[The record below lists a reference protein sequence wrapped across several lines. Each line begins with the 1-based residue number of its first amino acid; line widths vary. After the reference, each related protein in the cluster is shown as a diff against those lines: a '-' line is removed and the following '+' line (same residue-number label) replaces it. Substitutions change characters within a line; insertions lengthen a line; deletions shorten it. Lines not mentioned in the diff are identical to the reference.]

1 MIWKLNIIYLPT
13 SLLQIADTVIMK
25 IPCGKEVMRSKP
37 FVSVVNTSVVNSIC
51 DFCFQTS
58 NSSTDNNAF
67 KKCSGCKCVYYCSVH
82 CQRQSWNSG
91 HREECQYL
99 RKVKKFPTD
108 TVRLLARIILKLKQ
122 GGMREFA
129 SLPNGQQRYFD
140 DLMSHQKKIVRDTT
154 RIEAFQCFFQVLKD
168 CFGGENNSLPP
179 KTEILEIYGRVL
191 VNSFN
196 IMNDEYQSIGI
207 GLYLAPSVLDHSC
220 DPNCTV
226 IFEGKSLVLRTIKD
240 VDSFDDLRIS
250 YTNLLD
256 TKETR
261 REKLAQQYY
270 FSCQCCKCEQEKD
283 GEKSVLECPKCQG
296 NVPLTNSEYKCQHC
310 QRKATAGELEN
321 YESLKEDYRRK
332 VLLNVGGHP
341 EPEEQCDSF
350 FKKFKGVFHPFDKTF
365 LDLLE
370 LLYEQK
376 IAEQDFQEG
385 LELAI
390 LICKH
395 YQQHYP
401 KYDVNLGLMAMK
413 VAKLCTYLNR
423 MNEADEYLDLAKD
436 TLTVTH
442 GASHRLL
449 SHTLRQIKV
458 EVDMGRR
465 EMKDCDTLTKSNNV
479 RSG

>member
-1 MIWKLNIIYLPT
+1 M
-13 SLLQIADTVIMK
+13 
-25 IPCGKEVMRSKP
+25 
-37 FVSVVNTSVVNSIC
+37 
-51 DFCFQTS
+51 
-58 NSSTDNNAF
+58 
-67 KKCSGCKCVYYCSVH
+67 
-82 CQRQSWNSG
+82 
-91 HREECQYL
+91 
-99 RKVKKFPTD
+99 
-108 TVRLLARIILKLKQ
+108 
-122 GGMREFA
+122 
-129 SLPNGQQRYFD
+129 
-140 DLMSHQKKIVRDTT
+140 
-154 RIEAFQCFFQVLKD
+154 
-168 CFGGENNSLPP
+168 
-179 KTEILEIYGRVL
+179 
-191 VNSFN
+191 
-196 IMNDEYQSIGI
+196 
-207 GLYLAPSVLDHSC
+207 
-220 DPNCTV
+220 
-226 IFEGKSLVLRTIKD
+226 
-240 VDSFDDLRIS
+240 
-250 YTNLLD
+250 
-256 TKETR
+256 
-261 REKLAQQYY
+261 
-270 FSCQCCKCEQEKD
+270 
-283 GEKSVLECPKCQG
+283 
-296 NVPLTNSEYKCQHC
+296 
-310 QRKATAGELEN
+310 
-321 YESLKEDYRRK
+321 
-332 VLLNVGGHP
+332 GGHP